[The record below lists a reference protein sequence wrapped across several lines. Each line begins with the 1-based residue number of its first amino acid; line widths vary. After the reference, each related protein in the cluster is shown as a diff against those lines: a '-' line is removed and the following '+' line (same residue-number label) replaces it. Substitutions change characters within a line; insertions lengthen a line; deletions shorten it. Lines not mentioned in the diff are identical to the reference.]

1 MKIIITTVI
10 KLTVREKE
18 ILSYTGSEVKL
29 PVFQLQCNYDLGHQK
44 LFLNAFPFF
53 ILFFFLLIHSCKTIQ
68 NIVLILQV
76 ILQETYTEKIRE
88 DAEKTHRLFISTT
101 EIAAHDGHL
110 DSLFVRLIESFIL
123 QSLQLGYCTVTSAI
137 QLVISFY
144 MRICVIRFITFDHFT
159 VTNIAIQVRDAVYLN
174 YLKNQFQMY
183 NNRLIRHLC

>member
-44 LFLNAFPFF
+44 LFKCFSIFYF
-53 ILFFFLLIHSCKTIQ
+53 IFFLLIHSCKTIQ

-144 MRICVIRFITFDHFT
+144 MRICVIRFVTFDHFT
-159 VTNIAIQVRDAVYLN
+159 VTNIAIQVCDAVYLN
-174 YLKNQFQMY
+174 YLKNLFQMY